1 MVSPGDGKGEP
12 LSDRQPSRRSLPIPP
27 TYGAHAVNVAV
38 PRSLITPTPAA
49 GGDDRHAVSFEK
61 TPFVSLPSLV
71 GAVRRRWR
79 LVTATA
85 LAGVAAAVV
94 LSLVYPPS
102 HSATTVLLLRH
113 PNSAN
118 PTRAMAHD
126 AELLETRT
134 VAQAAIS
141 RLGLDVRPTN
151 LVSDYAATPLSDELM
166 QITVN
171 GPSGTEAVRRAD
183 AVAHAFLDFRGNELE
198 RQWQVVMNTF
208 QEREEELRGQLDR
221 VVKEITALEA
231 SADDGSVR
239 AFGDL
244 LSRRADLSQE
254 LKVIRQ
260 RMEDGARETRAIVD
274 QSRIIDVASKDERS
288 PLKILAANVAA
299 GAVGGLGLGVGFVM
313 LHTATSDRVRW
324 REDVAAALGAP
335 VAVSAGA
342 LRGPLWAQRW
352 RFRRH
357 RSRPNDD
364 LSRIV
369 RHLEGSL
376 TPFESGKRAVT
387 VVSIDSDAAAALC
400 VASLAV
406 ELLEAD
412 RKILIADLSETSVL
426 GRFFRL
432 QRGDGSPVSVETI
445 HPKLWVNFGAPA
457 PHHPLK
463 DHQADRDLGSRS
475 DADVVVTLV
484 TVDPALGVWPLI
496 EGTASSAVAVVT
508 AGRSRPT
515 ALRSAAHMLRGAG
528 LFLASTVLIGADRD
542 DDTVGAPR

>member
-1 MVSPGDGKGEP
+1 MVSPGDGKGEA
-12 LSDRQPSRRSLPIPP
+12 LSDRQPSRRSLPVPP
-27 TYGAHAVNVAV
+27 AYGGPAVDVDV
-38 PRSLITPTPAA
+38 PRSLITTTPAA

-134 VAQAAIS
+134 VAQGAIR
-141 RLGLDVRPTN
+141 RLGLDVRPDN
-151 LVSDYAATPLSDELM
+151 LVSDYAAVPLSDELM

-171 GPSGTEAVRRAD
+171 GPSGAEAVRRAD
-183 AVAHAFLDFRGNELE
+183 AVAHAFLDFRENEFE
-198 RQWQVVMNTF
+198 RQWQVVMTAL
-208 QEREEELRGQLDR
+208 QEREDELQSQLDS
-221 VVKEITALEA
+221 VVKEISALEA
-231 SADDGSVR
+231 SADVGSVR
-239 AFGDL
+239 PYGDL
-244 LSRRADLSQE
+244 LSRRADLSKE
-254 LKVIRQ
+254 LKAIRQ
-260 RMEDGARETRAIVD
+260 RMEDGARETRTVVG

-288 PLKILAANVAA
+288 PLKVLAANVAA
-299 GAVGGLGLGVGFVM
+299 GAVGGLGLGVGLVM
-313 LHTATSDRVRW
+313 VHAATSDRVRW

-364 LSRIV
+364 LSRIA

-387 VVSIDSDAAAALC
+387 VVSIESDAAAALC

-412 RKILIADLSETSVL
+412 RKILIADLSGTWVF

-432 QRGDGSPVSVETI
+432 PRGDGSPVPVEEI
-445 HPKLWVNFGAPA
+445 HPKLWVSFGAPA
-457 PHHPLK
+457 PPHPLK
-463 DHQADRDLGSRS
+463 DHQAEPDLESRS

-496 EGTASSAVAVVT
+496 EGTGSAVAVVT

-528 LFLASTVLIGADRD
+528 LFLDSTVLIGTDRD